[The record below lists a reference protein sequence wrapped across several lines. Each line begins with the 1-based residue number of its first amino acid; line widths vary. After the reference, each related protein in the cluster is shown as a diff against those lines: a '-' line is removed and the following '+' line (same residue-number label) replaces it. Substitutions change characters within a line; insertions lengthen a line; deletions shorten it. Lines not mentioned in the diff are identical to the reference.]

1 MLMIREDMSS
11 QNQLKMFIGLLSVF
25 TNIFQISK
33 FQNRPILGEFERSFS
48 MKDVYNSIKL

>member
-11 QNQLKMFIGLLSVF
+11 QNQLKMFIGLLPVF

-33 FQNRPILGEFERSFS
+33 FQNRPILDEFERSFS

>member
-1 MLMIREDMSS
+1 MLMIREDMSP

-25 TNIFQISK
+25 TNISQISK
-33 FQNRPILGEFERSFS
+33 FQNRPILDEFERSFS

>member
-33 FQNRPILGEFERSFS
+33 FQNRPILDEFERSFS